1 MKITN
6 SVTVKEFEAAIEK
19 CRGNVYLID
28 HLGSKLDLKSTFARY
43 VSIGKL
49 LDTEGDKMELFCDVK
64 ADEVH
69 FLKFFNDN
77 PEVLRG

>member
-1 MKITN
+1 MKIRN
-6 SVTVKEFEAAIEK
+6 DATVKEFEAAIEK
-19 CRGNVYLID
+19 CKGNVYLID
-28 HLGSKLDLKSTFARY
+28 PMGSKLDLKSLFSRY

-49 LDTEGDKMELFCDVK
+49 LDQEGDKLELFCDNK

-77 PEVLRG
+77 PDVLKN